1 MRTMTESVCKEV
13 RPHDLLLLD
22 SEEAFVS
29 CTPSGA
35 WVKTA
40 LAMSRT
46 VVVRRDVVPEGMIP
60 VGVRGA
66 TRSERCAGVV
76 PTHSV
81 LQVISPEYL
90 VASRA
95 WRRMARHSQIPVFAY
110 LDYVFEAW
118 KSYGLPWG
126 PTGSVGFE
134 LATGIPAARPES
146 DLDLRIVARERLSR
160 EVAQSLLAA
169 VLSEKIRIDVQIET
183 PRGAI
188 SLVEYV
194 RGSAT
199 MLLRTKIGPFLI
211 KDPWSMETQ
220 S

>member
-1 MRTMTESVCKEV
+1 MRTTTESAYKEV
-13 RPHDLLLLD
+13 RPHDLLLLG

-29 CTPSGA
+29 CTPSEP
-35 WVKTA
+35 WVKTSLA
-40 LAMSRT
+40 LSRT

-76 PTHSV
+76 PTHAV
-81 LQVISPEYL
+81 LQLLSPESL

-95 WRRMARHSQIPVFAY
+95 WHRTVRHSQINAFAY
-110 LDYVFEAW
+110 LDFVFEAW
-118 KSYGLPWG
+118 KSYELPWG

-134 LATGIPAARPES
+134 LATGIPTARPES
-146 DLDLRIVARERLSR
+146 DLDLRIVAMERLSQ
-160 EVAQSLLAA
+160 EAAQGLLAA
-169 VLSEKIRIDVQIET
+169 VQSEKIRVDVQIET

-194 RGSAT
+194 REPEM
-199 MLLRTKIGPFLI
+199 MLLRTNQGPFLV
-211 KDPWSMETQ
+211 KDPWTMEAQ